1 MRTTLHLLAG
11 LCATLP
17 LGAASASPIL
27 DVTATTPS
35 VSVGSRFE
43 VTIDVM
49 TIADLYA
56 YEFDVGFDPHVLRV
70 DSVREGG
77 LLAGFGATYF
87 LPGVA
92 DPAAG
97 RVRGIADTLLTPV
110 AGATGSG
117 ALLTLDF
124 TAIASGTSSVSLDGV
139 ELLDSAFNPIG
150 VDSTAASIRVT
161 PAARVPEPLAAT
173 LLVPAVLGLLRRRHG
188 AARG

>member
-1 MRTTLHLLAG
+1 MRTTTHLLGG
-11 LCATLP
+11 LCALLP
-17 LGAASASPIL
+17 FGAATASPTL
-27 DVTATTPS
+27 DVTATTS
-35 VSVGSRFE
+35 SLSVGSHVE
-43 VTIDVM
+43 VTVDVM

-70 DSVREGG
+70 DRVREGG
-77 LLAGFGATYF
+77 LLAGVGATYF

-92 DPAAG
+92 DAAAG

-110 AGATGSG
+110 PGATGSG
-117 ALLTLDF
+117 ELLTLDF

-150 VDSTAASIRVT
+150 VDATAASVRVT
-161 PAARVPEPLAAT
+161 PAARVPEPLVAS
-173 LLVPAVLGLLRRRHG
+173 LLGPAVLGLLRRRKG